1 MSANFNESFYM
12 IYRIKLLSLAFIVSI
27 LIACGGGGGALIDAA
42 VDTLTQQITGGTIST
57 SIVAI

>member
-1 MSANFNESFYM
+1 MKVFYM
-12 IYRIKLLSLAFIVSI
+12 IYRIRLLSLAFIVSI
-27 LIACGGGGGALIDAA
+27 LIACGGGGGGGGGALIDAA

>member
-1 MSANFNESFYM
+1 MKVFYM
-12 IYRIKLLSLAFIVSI
+12 IYRIRLLSLAFIVSI
-27 LIACGGGGGALIDAA
+27 LIACGGGGGGGALIDAA